1 MRRVR
6 EPKVVWVMTGYRFV
20 RLKLLVVDDNSHMRK
35 LVTTILQ
42 AFGVIQIHESSS
54 GENAW

>member
-1 MRRVR
+1 
-6 EPKVVWVMTGYRFV
+6 MTGYRFV

>member
-1 MRRVR
+1 
-6 EPKVVWVMTGYRFV
+6 MTGYRFV

-42 AFGVIQIHESSS
+42 AFGVIPIHESSS